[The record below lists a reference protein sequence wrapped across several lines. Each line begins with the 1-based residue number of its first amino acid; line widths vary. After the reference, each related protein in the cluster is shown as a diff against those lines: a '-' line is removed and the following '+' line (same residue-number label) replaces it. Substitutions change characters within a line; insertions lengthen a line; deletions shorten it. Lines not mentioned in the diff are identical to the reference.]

1 MCACSKPSLI
11 SILYLLFGVKYEL
24 DKNKTKKCTFLSKKN
39 SKYCL
44 SQIYRSRVEYIKSV
58 HSYGQ
63 YETRYMILCCNV
75 LQLLQILQIRLPVTS
90 LFEKRWHT
98 VTATHFFL
106 NCPLSFLHL
115 PQSCDILIPGPF
127 SYPLSQLHRL
137 FFRLLSTVF
146 KIIIILFYHCY
157 IYAFLLP
164 SKDKIYMHKR
174 TRTESPISHIYL
186 AIK

>member
-1 MCACSKPSLI
+1 
-11 SILYLLFGVKYEL
+11 
-24 DKNKTKKCTFLSKKN
+24 
-39 SKYCL
+39 L
-44 SQIYRSRVEYIKSV
+44 SQKYRSRVEYKKSV
-58 HSYGQ
+58 HSYEQ
-63 YETRYMILCCNV
+63 YDTRYMKLCCNI
-75 LQLLQILQIRLPVTS
+75 LQMLQILQIRLPVTS
-90 LFEKRWHT
+90 LFKKQRHT
-98 VTATHFFL
+98 VTPTHFCLNFL
-106 NCPLSFLHL
+106 LSFLHL

-137 FFRLLSTVF
+137 FFRLLSTAF

-174 TRTESPISHIYL
+174 TRTGSPISHIHL